1 MTTLTTFSKSSPPT
15 TTVTN
20 SIKNLK
26 HAAVETIQLTSPI
39 YVCNFFVKYVPIFL
53 IKNNFGLQNV
63 LHFWQEIQLRL
74 NSVQLYVKYLQIQER
89 LLLSHFHPSLIF
101 ESKARRA
108 YLRGVAHK
116 GTLLLFTIALLASIQ
131 LQRKF
136 ITVTKHSSLL

>member
-1 MTTLTTFSKSSPPT
+1 MTTLITFAKSSPPP

-53 IKNNFGLQNV
+53 IKNNFGLQNIP
-63 LHFWQEIQLRL
+63 HFWQEIQPRL
-74 NSVQLYVKYLQIQER
+74 NSVKVYFNYLQIQER
-89 LLLSHFHPSLIF
+89 LLLSHFQPSLIF

-108 YLRGVAHK
+108 YLYYS
-116 GTLLLFTIALLASIQ
+116 IA
-131 LQRKF
+131 R
-136 ITVTKHSSLL
+136 